1 MAGSYGVPEG
11 PGWRGRKLEKEIIMS
26 KPAHKIRIGVLQV
39 TIWRTAA
46 YTDNFVDR
54 QHRCPSDLR
63 SARGKVMAFYRLDS
77 GVILADIE
85 WDKHGL
91 PKRVNIKNLT
101 RA

>member
-1 MAGSYGVPEG
+1 
-11 PGWRGRKLEKEIIMS
+11 MS
-26 KPAHKIRIGVLQV
+26 HEMRVGDTV
-39 TIWRTAA
+39 A
-46 YTDNFVDR
+46 YSESFLDR
-54 QHRCPSDLR
+54 QHLCPSDLR
-63 SARGKVMAFYRLDS
+63 SACGKVMAFYRLDS